1 MGEACSRCGHRT
13 GIDGPSPAP
22 SDTRQVLHSIRRA
35 RRCNRASQETRPWSS
50 DTSTMAVGWIRAVHR
65 CAEAYRGGARGQAA
79 PNLTGS
85 VGSLLVAG
93 SAAYGLEAGPCL
105 ARDLP
110 CHQPC
115 LHTAHRGTRPY
126 QKVRRAISYLPA
138 TRANVVAPTLP
149 LDSAVAGSGFAVRR
163 HTVGVVFQ
171 LAH

>member
-93 SAAYGLEAGPCL
+93 PYITPESKTAAMSERLS
-105 ARDLP
+105 
-110 CHQPC
+110 
-115 LHTAHRGTRPY
+115 RG
-126 QKVRRAISYLPA
+126 VDAA
-138 TRANVVAPTLP
+138 VVAGAESRMQGTLT
-149 LDSAVAGSGFAVRR
+149 AV
-163 HTVGVVFQ
+163 
-171 LAH
+171 